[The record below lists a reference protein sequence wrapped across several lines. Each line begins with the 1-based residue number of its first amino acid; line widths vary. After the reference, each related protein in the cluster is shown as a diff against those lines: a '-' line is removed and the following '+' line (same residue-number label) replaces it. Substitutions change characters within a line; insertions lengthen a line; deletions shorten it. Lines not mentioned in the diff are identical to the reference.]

1 MEGKLR
7 FIVAESCIWAPVN
20 YDITWSYN
28 GLSPTQPQCITYTNS
43 SLLLIEPFGKK
54 KKIWI
59 KTTTFFIEKNVQ
71 KFIKFI
77 FNQIKIEFDKK

>member
-1 MEGKLR
+1 MGQDNERLQTERYIVAMEEKLR

-28 GLSPTQPQCITYTNS
+28 GLSPTQPQSITYTNS

-54 KKIWI
+54 
-59 KTTTFFIEKNVQ
+59 IE
-71 KFIKFI
+71 
-77 FNQIKIEFDKK
+77 